1 MRLYL
6 DFKHLLL
13 LAELA
18 DTGSMVEAAERLH
31 VSPSALT
38 HRLREAES
46 RLGVLLAARDGR
58 HLILTPAGRSLA
70 KAARSLVQ
78 DLYNAEQAA
87 KRIGQ
92 GVTSLVRMACGY
104 YNDYRWFP
112 AVVKSAAAIDPGLQ
126 LELVPHVW
134 DRPLAALEAND
145 ADVIVFPSAEPPVG
159 FWSVPVLQDELVL
172 VMAPGHPLEAT
183 TAVEASDLISH
194 SYVNYWFANHPVSG
208 FEYDRFF
215 GPAKIIP
222 NQFYMLHSLE
232 AVLELVKAHL
242 AISILSRW
250 AIQPQLDAGTL
261 TARPLTRDGIPIVWH
276 SVARETSRDNQAVVL
291 VQREIASSFA
301 VTVKS
306 RKPGETGQVA
316 LSLPSANLRT

>member
-134 DRPLAALEAND
+134 D
-145 ADVIVFPSAEPPVG
+145 
-159 FWSVPVLQDELVL
+159 
-172 VMAPGHPLEAT
+172 
-183 TAVEASDLISH
+183 
-194 SYVNYWFANHPVSG
+194 
-208 FEYDRFF
+208 
-215 GPAKIIP
+215 
-222 NQFYMLHSLE
+222 
-232 AVLELVKAHL
+232 
-242 AISILSRW
+242 
-250 AIQPQLDAGTL
+250 
-261 TARPLTRDGIPIVWH
+261 
-276 SVARETSRDNQAVVL
+276 
-291 VQREIASSFA
+291 
-301 VTVKS
+301 
-306 RKPGETGQVA
+306 
-316 LSLPSANLRT
+316 